1 MSDDDAFY
9 ELLRTGGELEPPSD
23 DYVRFDE
30 REDVLAS
37 MDLLELITPLLEHKP
52 ALWKWAI
59 IGAQS
64 ALQGA
69 MVCAL
74 ADTTGTSV
82 LSPKSADKLLDWLH
96 SNDPNRGPPPNER
109 LAEFGV
115 LLEKSIAAGLILTEE
130 QDKDVRRLHDYF
142 RNRFSHFIP
151 MGWGIHKAGL
161 PRLIEAALGAVE
173 KLMNTGRAA
182 VHLDGS
188 DRQRLD
194 RTLRNSR
201 IALASIKPTV

>member
-1 MSDDDAFY
+1 MSEDDAFY
-9 ELLRTGGELEPPSD
+9 ELLKRGGDLEPPSD
-23 DYVRFDE
+23 NYVRFDE

-37 MDLLELITPLLEHKP
+37 MDLLELITPLLGRRS

-59 IGAQS
+59 IGTQS

-82 LSPKSADKLLDWLH
+82 LTPKSGGKLLDWLQ
-96 SNDPNRGPPPNER
+96 SRDPDRGAPPEER

-115 LLEKSIAAGLILTEE
+115 LLEKSIRELGLELSE
-130 QDKDVRRLHDYF
+130 QQEKDIRRLHDYF

-151 MGWGIHKAGL
+151 MGWGIEKAGL
-161 PRLIEAALGAVE
+161 PRIVEAALDAVE
-173 KLMNTGRAA
+173 KLMAMNRASVPTGN
-182 VHLDGS
+182 G
-188 DRQRLD
+188 
-194 RTLRNSR
+194 
-201 IALASIKPTV
+201 